1 MQDQLQK
8 AINLAKKTGDR
19 LIVYDMSN
27 GEDAYVV
34 MGMDDYEK
42 LVTGNV
48 AVKDL
53 TEDELL
59 DKINRDIAVWKNEQ
73 NNKGEEAETEKKL
86 EKRSSDADFVYSK
99 YQGENS
105 ERFDEGESEVEE
117 YKFPTTEKEESEEET
132 EQKKNNNWGIP
143 SERINAADE
152 VIDEDTQYLE
162 EVKF

>member
-1 MQDQLQK
+1 MQNQLQK

-34 MGMDDYEK
+34 MGIDEYEK
-42 LVTGNV
+42 LVTGSV

-73 NNKGEEAETEKKL
+73 NNKGEAEESDKKL
-86 EKRSSDADFVYSK
+86 EKKSADADFVYSK
-99 YQGENS
+99 YQGEKN
-105 ERFDEGESEVEE
+105 EGFDSDEAGEYEFPAITKEEGEEA
-117 YKFPTTEKEESEEET
+117 